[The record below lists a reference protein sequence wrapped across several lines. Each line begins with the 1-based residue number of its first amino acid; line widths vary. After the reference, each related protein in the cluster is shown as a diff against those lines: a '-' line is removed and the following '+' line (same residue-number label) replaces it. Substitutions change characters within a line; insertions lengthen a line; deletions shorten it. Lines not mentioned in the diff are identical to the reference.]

1 MNTQSLDDVAICS
14 DLKENKGGI
23 LMFKVDQVPWKER
36 ISYGLADTA
45 SNLIF
50 VMVSTYLLYF
60 YTNIYGIG
68 AGVVGTLFLIVRFLD
83 AGTDLIA
90 GYTIDRTK
98 TKWGK
103 CRPYFLWLAIPFA
116 AVGVLA
122 FLTPDLTPT
131 GKILF
136 AYSSY
141 ILLGLIYTFIN
152 IPLSAMLPSMSNN
165 PQERHEVTSIRM
177 IFGQIG
183 GFIVSVF
190 TLPLVAYFGGGNDEK
205 GFALTMTLFGIIA
218 IPMFLNAFK
227 NTREREYYQSKKSV
241 PFREGMKAFNIPWL
255 IIFIAKLTFFFVFI
269 IRNQTTVYFMTYN
282 FGRADLIP
290 IVMALNYLTIVS
302 LLLIP
307 LVTKRLG
314 GKKTMQ
320 FGVALSIIGSVII
333 YVSSTTT
340 SVPLLLIGVGISGL
354 GLGFVPSLLF
364 SLVADTIDYGEWKS
378 GVRATGLLYSGTT
391 FAAKFGMGIGGAAGA
406 WVLAYGNYDGTLA
419 EQSTSALNAI
429 AFCFI
434 WFPIISFALIFIL
447 LQFYKLDKIH
457 GQIVEDLKKR
467 NNIPEAPVK
476 HA

>member
-1 MNTQSLDDVAICS
+1 MY
-14 DLKENKGGI
+14 
-23 LMFKVDQVPWKER
+23 KVDQVSWKER

-60 YTNIYGIG
+60 YTDVYGIG

-83 AGTDLIA
+83 AGTDLLA
-90 GYTIDRTK
+90 GYVIDRTS

-103 CRPYFLWLAIPFA
+103 CRPYFLWLALPFA
-116 AVGVLA
+116 AVGVLT
-122 FLTPDLTPT
+122 FLTPDLDTQ

-183 GFIVSVF
+183 GFIVSVA
-190 TLPLVAYFGGGNDEK
+190 TLPLVAYLGNGNDAK
-205 GFALTMTLFGIIA
+205 GFALTMTVFGIIS
-218 IPMFLNAFK
+218 IPMFINAFK
-227 NTREREYYQSKKSV
+227 NTKEREYYNSSKKSI
-241 PFREGMKAFNIPWL
+241 PLKDGMKAFNIPWL
-255 IIFIAKLTFFFVFI
+255 IIFTAKLAFFFVFI
-269 IRNQTTVYFMTYN
+269 IRNQTTVYFLKYN
-282 FGRADLIP
+282 FGREDIVP
-290 IVMALNYLTIVS
+290 VVMALNYLTIVS

-307 LVTKRLG
+307 FVTKRLG

-320 FGVALSIIGSVII
+320 FGIVVAIVGSLII
-333 YVSSTTT
+333 YFSSITQ
-340 SVPLLLIGVGISGL
+340 SIPLLLIGVGLGGL

-364 SLVADTIDYGEWKS
+364 SLIADTIDYGEWKS
-378 GVRATGLLYSGTT
+378 GVRATGLLYSGST

-406 WVLAYGNYDGTLA
+406 WLLAMYNYDPALTQ
-419 EQSTSALNAI
+419 QSTETLKAI
-429 AFCFI
+429 EFSFI
-434 WFPIISFALIFIL
+434 WFPVISFALVLIL

-457 GQIVEDLKKR
+457 GQIIEDLRKR
-467 NNIPEAPVK
+467 NNSNNDLAK
-476 HA
+476 DA

>member
-1 MNTQSLDDVAICS
+1 
-14 DLKENKGGI
+14 
-23 LMFKVDQVPWKER
+23 MFKVDQVSWKER

-60 YTNIYGIG
+60 YTDVYGIG
-68 AGVVGTLFLIVRFLD
+68 AGVVGTLFLLVRFLD
-83 AGTDLIA
+83 AGTDLLA
-90 GYTIDRTK
+90 GYVIDRTN

-122 FLTPDLTPT
+122 FLTPDLDTQ

-183 GFIVSVF
+183 GFVVSVA
-190 TLPLVAYFGGGNDEK
+190 TLPLVAYFGNGNDAK
-205 GFALTMTLFGIIA
+205 GFAITMTVFGVIS
-218 IPMFLNAFK
+218 IPMFINAFK
-227 NTREREYYQSKKSV
+227 NTKEREYYNSKKTV
-241 PFREGMKAFNIPWL
+241 PLKDGLKAFNIPWL
-255 IIFIAKLTFFFVFI
+255 IIFTAKLAFFFVFI
-269 IRNQTTVYFMTYN
+269 IRNQTTIYFLKYN
-282 FGRADLIP
+282 FGRADIVP
-290 IVMALNYLTIVS
+290 IVMGLNYLTIVS

-307 LVTKRLG
+307 FVTKKLG

-320 FGVALSIIGSVII
+320 FGIVVSIIGSLII
-333 YVSSTTT
+333 YFSSIT
-340 SVPLLLIGVGISGL
+340 SSIPLLLIGVGLGGL

-364 SLVADTIDYGEWKS
+364 SLIADTIDYGEWKS
-378 GVRATGLLYSGTT
+378 GVRATGLLYSGST

-406 WVLAYGNYDGTLA
+406 WLLALYNYDPALTQ
-419 EQSTSALNAI
+419 QSTETLEAI
-429 AFCFI
+429 EFSFI
-434 WFPIISFALIFIL
+434 WFPVISFVLVLIL

-457 GQIVEDLKKR
+457 PQIVEDLKKR
-467 NNIPEAPVK
+467 NETNTDLAKEA
-476 HA
+476 

>member
-1 MNTQSLDDVAICS
+1 MY
-14 DLKENKGGI
+14 
-23 LMFKVDQVPWKER
+23 KVDQVSWKER
-36 ISYGLADTA
+36 ISYSLADTA

-60 YTNIYGIG
+60 YTDVYGIG

-83 AGTDLIA
+83 AGTDLLA
-90 GYTIDRTK
+90 GYVIDRTN

-103 CRPYFLWLAIPFA
+103 CRPYFFWLAVPFA

-122 FLTPDLTPT
+122 FTSPDLSVQ

-177 IFGQIG
+177 IFGQAG
-183 GFIVSVF
+183 GLVVSVA
-190 TLPLVAYFGGGNDEK
+190 TLPLVAFFGSGNDER
-205 GFALTMTLFGIIA
+205 GFALTMTFFGVLA
-218 IPMFLNAFK
+218 IPMFINAFK
-227 NTREREYYQSKKSV
+227 NTKEREYYQSTKSV
-241 PFREGMKAFNIPWL
+241 PLREGMKAFNFPWF
-255 IIFIAKLTFFFVFI
+255 IIFVTKLAFFFVYI
-269 IRNQTTVYFMTYN
+269 IRNQTTVYFLKYN
-282 FGRADLIP
+282 FGREDLVP
-290 IVMALNYLTIVS
+290 AVMALNYLTIIS
-302 LLLIP
+302 LIVLP

-320 FGVALSIIGSVII
+320 FGIVLSIIGSLII
-333 YVSSTTT
+333 FLSTMTF
-340 SVPLLLIGVGISGL
+340 SIPLLLIGVGLGGL

-378 GVRATGLLYSGTT
+378 GVRATGLLYSGST

-406 WVLAYGNYDGTLA
+406 WLLALYNYDPALTQ
-419 EQSTSALNAI
+419 QSATALKAI
-429 AFCFI
+429 EFCFV
-434 WFPIISFALIFIL
+434 WFPIISFVLVFIL

-457 GQIVEDLKKR
+457 SQVVADLKQR
-467 NNIPEAPVK
+467 NSAKTNVKEA
-476 HA
+476 